1 MIVSPLTK
9 RIRHQLRGSGIR
21 SVDLRPIVQMLAF
34 AGFWEVPAKNKP
46 TKRGDKVKNI
56 ANKIAVF
63 AVMSVLAV
71 SQAHA
76 TAYFTLPADFSDN
89 VQATIVG
96 IAGGIL
102 VILGLMFAWR
112 KTVKSVNRS

>member
-1 MIVSPLTK
+1 MLAIKKPILRDIVRLVGVQGLTK
-9 RIRHQLRGSGIR
+9 KQKKQEKKNMKKIALI
-21 SVDLRPIVQMLAF
+21 LPMLAVIV
-34 AGFWEVPAKNKP
+34 G
-46 TKRGDKVKNI
+46 
-56 ANKIAVF
+56 
-63 AVMSVLAV
+63 
-71 SQAHA
+71 QAHAEA
-76 TAYFTLPADFSDN
+76 TAYFELPADFSDN